1 MGNLKE
7 SDIRHTISE
16 GTVWLDAVI
25 DNVKVDEQYNGF
37 TVEEAKTNFL
47 TIHGKHAGEDLKW
60 LYEITNDGIFVE
72 QSGFEYETEEKAR
85 DAGYYA
91 AMRAIEKARDA
102 GHAAAIGT
110 TGNRD
115 LTIQV
120 FHHKDDEA
128 INDGRR

>member
-7 SDIRHTISE
+7 SDIRHTIGE
-16 GTVWLDAVI
+16 GAVWLNAVI

-37 TVEEAKTNFL
+37 TVEEAKANFL

-60 LYEITNDGIFVE
+60 LYEITDDGIFVE
-72 QSGFEYETEEKAR
+72 QSGFEYETE
-85 DAGYYA
+85 
-91 AMRAIEKARDA
+91 EKARDA